1 MIHGSV
7 MHNTHPPPCPS
18 TLPPTLSP
26 CSLIIAAVQIAREFA
41 TIGGGNGS
49 SGIGGA
55 FEFPKEKLKK
65 YFCGME

>member
-1 MIHGSV
+1 
-7 MHNTHPPPCPS
+7 
-18 TLPPTLSP
+18 LSP

-55 FEFPKEKLKK
+55 FEFPKENLKK